1 MLQYDAA
8 PVVTSNLISVSGK
21 QFLSYNP
28 DGHMRHSG
36 ALKHSL
42 APRALE
48 HLNQM

>member
-1 MLQYDAA
+1 MRCDAA

-36 ALKHSL
+36 ALKPPL
-42 APRALE
+42 ATRALE
-48 HLNQM
+48 HLNKM